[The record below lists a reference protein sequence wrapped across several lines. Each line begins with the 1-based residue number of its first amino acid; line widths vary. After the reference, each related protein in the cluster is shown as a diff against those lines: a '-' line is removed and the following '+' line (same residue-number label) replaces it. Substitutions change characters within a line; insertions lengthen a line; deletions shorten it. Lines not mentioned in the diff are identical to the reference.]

1 MEGFPFENVSLG
13 GQLSLPSFEHFAI
26 FNGRSGGAWFCR
38 FSGVENSR
46 GLNFNNLYLDIT
58 NFIQFHSISSHV
70 MLKFHFCLF
79 RLSWNNVLINSPIHF
94 KEIISSN
101 LTAYGGE
108 TQWGKTRFW
117 WRKRKSSVGLGD
129 SSIPSLGKSRICW
142 PNKHNFL
149 TTLSKNLNFEPKDYW
164 HQ

>member
-1 MEGFPFENVSLG
+1 MLVWEDNSPFPLLNILPFSMG
-13 GQLSLPSFEHFAI
+13 GVGELDFAASVGLKTPVDLISTTFTWISQILS
-26 FNGRSGGAWFCR
+26 
-38 FSGVENSR
+38 
-46 GLNFNNLYLDIT
+46 NFTL
-58 NFIQFHSISSHV
+58 FHLMLSHV
-70 MLKFHFCLF
+70 MLKYHFCLF
-79 RLSWNNVLINSPIHF
+79 RLSWNNVRINSPIHF
-94 KEIISSN
+94 KDIISSK

-149 TTLSKNLNFEPKDYW
+149 TTLSKNLNFEPKNYW